1 MLWYNSVFELT
12 ISFLWL
18 LIELDLLMLINCCFH
33 ILELSNAVITI
44 IIMIFLFF
52 ELAQKSVKSRL
63 AFLILTLAIRCDR
76 LYIL

>member
-18 LIELDLLMLINCCFH
+18 LIELDLLMLINCCFD
-33 ILELSNAVITI
+33 ILELSDGVIAI

-52 ELAQKSVKSRL
+52 KLAQESVKARL

>member
-52 ELAQKSVKSRL
+52 ELAQESVKARL
-63 AFLILTLAIRCDR
+63 AFLILTLAIRCDG

>member
-18 LIELDLLMLINCCFH
+18 LIELNLLMLINCCFD
-33 ILELSNAVITI
+33 ILEFSNGVITI

-52 ELAQKSVKSRL
+52 ELAQKSVEARL
-63 AFLILTLAIRCDR
+63 AFLILTLAIRCDG